1 MRSTRDFPAP
11 RYTPSFHDAPT
22 FILNGWA
29 PALSTPAAPRWG
41 PTATLVWTAVLLTLF
56 YMLQIFFFGI
66 ILGAS
71 TPPGRTP
78 GESEIARLASNGD
91 FIAAAIFVVDPVCLL
106 ALLGLV
112 KARPGATFADSLA
125 VVPPPAGWMRTWI
138 PLLIV
143 FAMASD
149 MLTWMLGK
157 PIVPEF
163 MQVAWGTAEKVSLTI
178 AVAAVAPVTEEL
190 IFRGFLISGLRPTRL
205 GASGAVLVS
214 SFVWAAIHGQYGLYE
229 MATIFALGVLLGT
242 ARVKTGSVL
251 VPIALHAFSNV
262 ISTVETMVQAS
273 S

>member
-1 MRSTRDFPAP
+1 MMPQP
-11 RYTPSFHDAPT
+11 V
-22 FILNGWA
+22 
-29 PALSTPAAPRWG
+29 RWG
-41 PTATLVWTAVLLTLF
+41 PAATLVWTAFLLALF
-56 YMLQIFFFGI
+56 YALQIFFFGI

-78 GESEIARLASNGD
+78 GESEMARLAANGD

-106 ALLGLV
+106 ALLGIV
-112 KARPGATFADSLA
+112 KARSGATFADSLA
-125 VVPPPAGWMRTWI
+125 VVPPLPGWMRTWI
-138 PLLIV
+138 PAILV
-143 FAMASD
+143 FAVASD

-163 MQVAWGTAEKVSLTI
+163 MQVAWATAEKVSFVI
-178 AVAAVAPVTEEL
+178 AASAVAPVMEEL

-214 SFVWAAIHGQYGLYE
+214 SAVWAAIHGQYDLYG

-242 ARVKTGSVL
+242 TRVKTGSVL
-251 VPIALHAFSNV
+251 APIALHALYNL